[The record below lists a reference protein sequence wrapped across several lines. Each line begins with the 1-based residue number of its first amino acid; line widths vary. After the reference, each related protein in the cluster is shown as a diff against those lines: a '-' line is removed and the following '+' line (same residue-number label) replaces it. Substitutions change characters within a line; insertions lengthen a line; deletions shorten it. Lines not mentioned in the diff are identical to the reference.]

1 MIKELFLAIALG
13 AILGFGITGGFIT
26 LNKNK
31 TDSVNKTQTVITT
44 PTLSPSNETP
54 IPTQESEIP
63 VDTITINSPEDES
76 IVNVSKISIKG
87 TASKNDIIIIKT
99 PTKIYNTTADSEGN
113 FEMEINLESGI
124 NTIQTTAINI
134 DTNQTSESEI
144 LVTYSTAKI

>member
-31 TDSVNKTQTVITT
+31 TDFANKTQTVITT
-44 PTLSPSNETP
+44 PTLSLSNETP
-54 IPTQESEIP
+54 VPTQGSETS
-63 VDTITINSPEDES
+63 VDTITIDSPENES
-76 IVNVSKISIKG
+76 IVNVSKITIKG
-87 TASKNDIIIIKT
+87 TTSKNAIIVIKT
-99 PTKIYNTTADSEGN
+99 PAKIYNTTANSEGN

-124 NTIQTTAINI
+124 NTIQTTAINT